1 MNSIAKRIATLFV
14 LATLVLFGCVP
25 IPSSNKPDTL
35 TKIEGHIH
43 EGMYTSPGGLFRV
56 SVPEMRNPFVKNPSV
71 IRDEWRPDGGVEVN
85 FSVPDLGE
93 AWRFGARPLP
103 PGSPAETAVLAEISD
118 QELARWL
125 NTPGRPN
132 AILEEKVQLVDGP
145 GLARIYHQ
153 ESASLLFVR
162 RGSADGGLTDA
173 MRESALIGVV
183 TAISKERNRA
193 LYAVGQFDMPNRGG
207 HYTLETEKGRTIL
220 AAEHLRR
227 MRELTASLRLQ

>member
-1 MNSIAKRIATLFV
+1 MDSNTARIRTLFL
-14 LATLVLFGCVP
+14 LATIVLSGCAQ
-25 IPSSNKPDTL
+25 IPSSSNPGTL
-35 TKIEGHIH
+35 TKIEGRILD
-43 EGMYTSPGGLFRV
+43 GTYTSPGDLFRV
-56 SVPEMRNPFVKNPSV
+56 DVPEMRNPFIKKPSV
-71 IRDEWRPDGGVEVN
+71 IRDETRPDGGAEVN

-93 AWRFGARPLP
+93 AWRFGARPLTA
-103 PGSPAETAVLAEISD
+103 GSPNETTLLAEVSD

-132 AILEEKVQLVDGP
+132 VLLEDKVQFAYGL

-162 RGSADGGLTDA
+162 RGNTDA
-173 MRESALIGVV
+173 VRESALIGVITV
-183 TAISKERNRA
+183 ISKEKNRV

-207 HYTLETEKGRTIL
+207 HYTLDSENGRKKL